1 MGYGVFTNRVN
12 DSLLGNDGIYFS
24 KVGGF
29 IMPNIYISPSPQEHN
44 AGVGPFGTEEFEMNG
59 IADILIHLIAED
71 ERFVWRRNSPAMD
84 IYQIA
89 TDSNTWGA
97 DLHIAIHSNAG
108 GGEGT
113 EVYAY
118 GPNTNSEKLAK
129 ALYAQIAPL
138 SPGADRGVKFNS
150 RLYEVGNNVNATSA
164 LIELA
169 FHDNAID
176 AKWIAYNHEMIAQ
189 ALYKAVCDYF
199 SYEYRALTVAP
210 VIVPST
216 PLKVDNT
223 DKAIALLN
231 QAIALL
237 K

>member
-1 MGYGVFTNRVN
+1 MIR
-12 DSLLGNDGIYFS
+12 L
-24 KVGGF
+24 
-29 IMPNIYISPSPQEHN
+29 YISPSSQEHN
-44 AGVGPFGTEEFEMNG
+44 QGISPFSTEEAQMNE
-59 IADILIHLIAED
+59 IVDLLIPLLYKDGRFLIK
-71 ERFVWRRNSPAMD
+71 RNTPSMSVGQMA
-84 IYQIA
+84 Y
-89 TDSNTWGA
+89 DSNTFKA